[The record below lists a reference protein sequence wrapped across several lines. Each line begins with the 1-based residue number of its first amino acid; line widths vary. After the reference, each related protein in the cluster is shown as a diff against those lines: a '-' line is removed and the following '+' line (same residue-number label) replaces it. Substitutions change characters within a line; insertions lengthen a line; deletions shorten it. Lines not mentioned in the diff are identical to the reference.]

1 MQSEPPQEVAANA
14 PITKGL
20 DYPPYSIP
28 LGETTLIHFH
38 SPNDFILTG
47 KEIVL

>member
-20 DYPPYSIP
+20 DYPPYGTP
-28 LGETTLIHFH
+28 QYETALIHFRR
-38 SPNDFILTG
+38 PNDYILTG
-47 KEIVL
+47 ADIVL